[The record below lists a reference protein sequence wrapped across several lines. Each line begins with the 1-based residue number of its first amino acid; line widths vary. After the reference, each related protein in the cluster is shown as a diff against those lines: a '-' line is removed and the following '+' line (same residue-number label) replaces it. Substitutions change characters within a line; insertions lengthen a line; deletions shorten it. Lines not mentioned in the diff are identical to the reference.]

1 MMGRTVAPLLVVAAA
16 LAAAPLP
23 AQRQLTDNTVA
34 LSPGRRSPPAT
45 VAAAAWLA
53 GHWTGEALGGVA
65 EEVWTP
71 ARDGEMLGM
80 YRLSRDG
87 STVMYELMT
96 LAEADGTLL
105 LRIKHFGRG
114 LVGREAL
121 DEAAEF
127 PLVGAAAG
135 LLQFAGLTIRREGDD
150 AVTVFVALGAQEGS
164 PREAAFRYRR
174 VRPALGA
181 GSR

>member
-1 MMGRTVAPLLVVAAA
+1 MWGRIIASVLFAA

-34 LSPGRRSPPAT
+34 LSPGRASPPAT
-45 VAAAAWLA
+45 VAAAWLA

-87 STVMYELMT
+87 SAVMYELMT

-127 PLVGAAAG
+127 PLVGAADG

-181 GSR
+181 GPR